1 MGKGRQKFWSYYDH
15 VCTLFVVN
23 GAAIVTSII
32 CILLLIGL
40 DYVNSLLRKYVK
52 KVPVH
57 IPAQLIVVSVLY
69 TQIYLQRSYILKH
82 FSFLA

>member
-1 MGKGRQKFWSYYDH
+1 M
-15 VCTLFVVN
+15 
-23 GAAIVTSII
+23 TSIV

-40 DYVNSLLRKYVK
+40 DYVFSLLRKYVK
-52 KVPVH
+52 KVPIH

>member
-1 MGKGRQKFWSYYDH
+1 MIMFAVYYN
-15 VCTLFVVN
+15 LYIIRRVVN

-57 IPAQLIVVSVLY
+57 IPAQLIVVSVLV
-69 TQIYLQRSYILKH
+69 L
-82 FSFLA
+82 F